1 MKKISIILISMLIG
15 AMAFAQQPVV
25 TPLWDHSV
33 AGTAD
38 WSTGIPIGGD
48 VPEWMGNTTERG
60 MAHHDGH
67 LYIVSRRLTPH
78 QLLVLDA
85 ETGNLV
91 DSIQIDTTAVRGGT
105 FSVNDIAIT
114 PSGKILLAN
123 LATNTHTQPFTVYV
137 MENDGMG
144 NYDVSTLLAWHSQDT
159 INGEEQPFRRLGD
172 GFAFFGDVGEGEN
185 GYILVGDANAAAVE
199 PMVYR
204 WNVQNGEVT
213 DTVPEVIV
221 LQEVFPAPQEGQ
233 APKLGIT
240 PRLYPLDNDRFWAD
254 GHSTYPALYNMQGE
268 MLSSFS
274 GEFHP
279 LMAGISGV
287 VFFTFQGHDFI
298 LTPATNHVPPAGA
311 SAGMFQLFRIP
322 EAGAEE
328 ADSIAIFPERG
339 LGANT
344 NASYA
349 SPMAVDVQE
358 NRAVMFIL
366 SPNNGLAAFELT
378 LQEDTV
384 IVADGTWNFSTVNF
398 NLLGTLDM
406 ATIVDGLTIWADA
419 ENFVTI
425 DEDMQTFNELNYTHR
440 LRLDTVGVFDLDGL
454 PQGGVLS
461 FELNTNSV
469 ITIVARSAVEEVG
482 ELYLAAGQADS
493 LLMTFPVGAEI
504 NSYEYVYTGP
514 PRTAYLYASETG
526 IYVYN
531 IYLDEV
537 ATSIHP
543 IADKFE
549 IRVYPNPASDRV
561 YISVNKPTHVAVY
574 NLAGSL
580 VKSRL
585 IESTNDFINVSDLQP
600 GMYLIK
606 SQFSNEFSHKLIVR

>member
-1 MKKISIILISMLIG
+1 MKKISFILIFMMIG

-25 TPLWDHSV
+25 TQLWNHSV
-33 AGTAD
+33 AGTSD
-38 WSTGIPIGGD
+38 WSTGIPTGGY
-48 VPEWMGNTTERG
+48 VPEWMGDTTEIG
-60 MAHHDGH
+60 MAHHNGH

-78 QLLVLDA
+78 QILVLDA

-123 LATNTHTQPFTVYV
+123 LATNTHSEPFTVYLLEDV
-137 MENDGMG
+137 GTG
-144 NYDVSTLLAWHSQDT
+144 SYDVSTLLAWHSQDT
-159 INGEEQPFRRLGD
+159 INGEEQPFQRLGD
-172 GFAFFGDVGEGEN
+172 GFAFFGDVGDGED
-185 GYILVGDANAAAVE
+185 GYILVADANVAAEE

-213 DTVPEVIV
+213 DTVPEVII
-221 LQEVFPAPQEGQ
+221 LQDVFPAPEEGNF
-233 APKLGIT
+233 PSLGNT
-240 PRLYPLDNDRFWAD
+240 PRLYSLDNDRFWAD

-268 MLSSFS
+268 MLSSFT

-279 LMAGISGV
+279 LMTGISGV
-287 VFFTFQGHDFI
+287 EFFTFQGHDFI
-298 LTPATNHVPPAGA
+298 LTPATNHEPPAGA

-349 SPMAVDVQE
+349 SPMAVDVQD
-358 NRAVMFIL
+358 NRAVMFVL
-366 SPNNGLAAFELT
+366 SPNNGIAAFELT
-378 LQEDTV
+378 LQQDTA
-384 IVADGTWNFSTVNF
+384 IVVDGTWNFSGANF
-398 NLLGTLDM
+398 NLLGLMDT
-406 ATIVDGLTIWADA
+406 ATVVDGLTIWANA

-425 DEDMQTFNELNYTHR
+425 DEDPQTFDGLTYTHR

-454 PQGGVLS
+454 PLGGVLS
-461 FELNTNSV
+461 FELNSNSV
-469 ITIVARSAVEEVG
+469 VIIIARSATDEDG

-493 LLMTFPVGAEI
+493 LLITFPVETGI
-504 NSYEYVYTGP
+504 NRYEYVYTGP
-514 PRTAYLYASETG
+514 PRTAYLYTSETG
-526 IYVYN
+526 IFIYN
-531 IYLDEV
+531 IYVDEV
-537 ATSIHP
+537 ATSIDP
-543 IADKFE
+543 IADKFDV
-549 IRVYPNPASDRV
+549 RVYPNPASDRV
-561 YISVNKPTHVAVY
+561 YVSVNKPTHVAVY

-585 IESTNDFINVSDLQP
+585 IESVNDFINVSDLQP

-606 SQFSNEFSHKLIVR
+606 SQFSNDFSHKLIVQ